1 MNVTTPTSAPPS
13 AASSALAGATGSSE
27 MGRDEFLQLLVAQL
41 RNQDPTS
48 PQDGHEFAAQL
59 AQFSSVE
66 QLTNIGSTL
75 SSQSGQ
81 LTALAQALDGVQ
93 SGQSALAE
101 RLSGRMDLQ
110 AAASLIGQSVEVASG
125 AVEWSGE
132 GAVPVTVRLAAGV
145 REVEVTLRDA
155 DGAVVRTLKTGGLG
169 AGDHDVAWDGTL
181 ADGSVA
187 PAGAYT
193 ASVTAVGADGKPA
206 DATPVLRGAVG
217 RLSVEGDG
225 VFLWIGGRK
234 VPFSSLL
241 SVASSTPVAS
251 GAQPPELS
259 QARSPSPT
267 FLPMR

>member
-13 AASSALAGATGSSE
+13 AASSALAGATGGSE

-81 LTALAQALDGVQ
+81 LTALAQALEGVQ

-101 RLSGRMDLQ
+101 RLSGRIDLH
-110 AAASLIGQSVEVASG
+110 AASSLIGQSVEVASG
-125 AVEWSGE
+125 AVEWTGTGS
-132 GAVPVTVRLAAGV
+132 VPVAVRLAADV
-145 REVEVTLRDA
+145 REVEVTIRDA
-155 DGAVVRTLKTGGLG
+155 GGAVVRTLKTGGLG

-181 ADGSVA
+181 ADGSAA

-193 ASVTAVGADGKPA
+193 ASVAAIGTDGQPA
-206 DATPVLRGAVG
+206 DATPVLRGAVD
-217 RLSVEGDG
+217 RLSVEADG
-225 VFLWIGGRK
+225 VFLWICDRK
-234 VPFSSLL
+234 VPFTNLL
-241 SVASSTPVAS
+241 SVAAS
-251 GAQPPELS
+251 GARTPEPS
-259 QARSPSPT
+259 PARSSSPS